1 MIEIYLIRHGLAGQF
16 GDCEDDSLRPLSDIG
31 VKKTTKVAQRLKEL
45 GLQFDVI
52 LTSPYARSM
61 ETALILQSI
70 GLSETLETIDD
81 LKPAGDIEFIIE
93 QLQSIREQVQSIA
106 IVGHEPDLSRL
117 AAQLVFGQN
126 CENLVLKKAGV
137 IGLSIP
143 TDGDLTG
150 QCQLFWLSPPRL
162 LLG

>member
-16 GDCEDDSLRPLSDIG
+16 GDFEDDSLRPLSEIG
-31 VKKTTKVAQRLKEL
+31 LKKTTKVAQRLKEL

-61 ETALILQSI
+61 ETAIILQSI
-70 GLSETLETIDD
+70 GLSETLETLDD
-81 LKPAGDIEFIIE
+81 LKPAGNIEFLIE
-93 QLQSIREQVQSIA
+93 QLQGIRGRVQSVV

-117 AAQLVFGQN
+117 AAQLIFGQS

-137 IGLSIP
+137 IGLNAP
-143 TDGDLTG
+143 TNGDLTG

>member
-16 GDCEDDSLRPLSDIG
+16 GDFADDSLRPLSEIG
-31 VKKTTKVAQRLKEL
+31 VKKTTKIAQRLKEL

-61 ETALILQSI
+61 ETAIILQSI
-70 GLSETLETIDD
+70 GLSETLETLDD
-81 LKPAGDIEFIIE
+81 LKPAGDIEFLIE
-93 QLQSIREQVQSIA
+93 QLQNIRERIQSVA

-117 AAQLVFGQN
+117 AAQLTFGQN

-137 IGLSIP
+137 VGLSAP
-143 TDGDLTG
+143 VDGDLTG
-150 QCQLFWLSPPRL
+150 QCQLFWLTPPRL
-162 LLG
+162 LLD

>member
-16 GDCEDDSLRPLSDIG
+16 GDFEDDSLRPLSEIG

-61 ETALILQSI
+61 ETAIILQSI
-70 GLSETLETIDD
+70 GLSETLETLDD
-81 LKPAGDIEFIIE
+81 LKPAGDMEFLIE
-93 QLQSIREQVQSIA
+93 QLQSIRERVQRLA

-117 AAQLVFGQN
+117 AAQLVFGQS
-126 CENLVLKKAGV
+126 CDNLVLKKAGV
-137 IGLSIP
+137 IGLNAP
-143 TDGDLTG
+143 TNVDLTG